1 MLKIVWRIHDLEM
14 QTRLMVARLCENV
27 VIVVVMT
34 ICSSEC
40 RGRGLI
46 VLDRFGLHL
55 LEAVGPEGGR
65 FDHVLIWWLLAS
77 CCNGSTLFA
86 AVWRMHDWDQYVV

>member
-1 MLKIVWRIHDLEM
+1 MLKIVWSIHDLEM
-14 QTRLMVARLCENV
+14 QTRLLVAHLCENV

-34 ICSSEC
+34 IRGSEC

-55 LEAVGPEGGR
+55 LEAVRPEGGC
-65 FDHVLIWWLLAS
+65 FDHVLIWRLAS
-77 CCNGSTLFA
+77 CCNGCTLFA